1 MNKRIVRMSIV
12 ILILAGIVAVG
23 IGWKLSANSP
33 ALLSEEEVVQGV
45 LAQYPGEVVR
55 TYLENDAYV
64 IQVQMVKGLYELRV
78 DADEGEITSIE
89 RLEAV
94 VPDETIPDVVEPT
107 KNPITGTD
115 KGVITLVT
123 REEAIALSLKQV
135 PGIVREME
143 FKDKGGSGYYL
154 VEIETDDGRE
164 AIVQVN
170 GISGVIMSVT
180 WDDDD
185 DNDLDD

>member
-1 MNKRIVRMSIV
+1 MSV
-12 ILILAGIVAVG
+12 VVLILLGLAT
-23 IGWKLSANSP
+23 IGLVWKPWTSSP
-33 ALLSEEEVVQGV
+33 VLLSEEEVVRDV
-45 LAQYPGEVVR
+45 LVQYPGEIVS
-55 TYLENDAYV
+55 TTLENDAYV
-64 IQVQMVKGLYELRV
+64 IQLQREKGLYELRV
-78 DADEGEITSIE
+78 DGDEGEITSIE

-94 VPDETIPDVVEPT
+94 VTDEIIPDVVEPT

-115 KGVITLVT
+115 KGVRTLVT

-135 PGIVREME
+135 PGIVREMK
-143 FKDKGGSGYYL
+143 FKDKDGSGYYL

-164 AIVQVN
+164 AVVQVN

-185 DNDLDD
+185 DIED